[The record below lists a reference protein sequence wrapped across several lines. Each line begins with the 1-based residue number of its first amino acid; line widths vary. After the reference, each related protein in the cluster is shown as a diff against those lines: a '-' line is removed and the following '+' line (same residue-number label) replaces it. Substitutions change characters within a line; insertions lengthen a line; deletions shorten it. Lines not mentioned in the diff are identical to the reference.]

1 MFDFEIQVIRYV
13 IYTPVECLERE
24 FCLMYQ
30 LSIDFLLL
38 LSKSYLIPMICF
50 SLIKSFLI
58 EFLVQILKFLILSS
72 VNADKLLV
80 FNMAIDKEY
89 IDCTYAYYCTRL
101 QYTVCIDIV
110 DYLVIVDGCLTT

>member
-38 LSKSYLIPMICF
+38 LLKSYLIIPMIFF

-72 VNADKLLV
+72 VNAYKLFV
-80 FNMAIDKEY
+80 FNMAIDK
-89 IDCTYAYYCTRL
+89 
-101 QYTVCIDIV
+101 Q
-110 DYLVIVDGCLTT
+110 